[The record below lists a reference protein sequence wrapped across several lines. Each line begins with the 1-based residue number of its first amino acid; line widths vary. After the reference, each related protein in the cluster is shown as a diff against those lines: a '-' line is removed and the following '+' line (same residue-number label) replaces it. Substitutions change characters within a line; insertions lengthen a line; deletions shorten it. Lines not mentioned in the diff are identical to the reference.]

1 MITFK
6 KISLFVPLALLLAF
20 AGCEQSPPAAPAPK
34 KTNQFET
41 GRFALQKMI
50 PAARLW
56 SEDAAP
62 ILLESSTSPESNG
75 HEGKALFWRANFGS
89 RSRLKTIPYSWS
101 GMADAP
107 RKVDHGTEDSYN
119 PNNRSSQTWD
129 LNYLKIDTDKAFEV
143 AQEHGGKELF
153 TKDPKQPVMYILDW
167 DSQANQLRWHVIYGA
182 ATSTAKLTVL
192 VDASSGVYL
201 RKE

>member
-1 MITFK
+1 MIILK
-6 KISLFVPLALLLAF
+6 KFNLLVPCALLLAF
-20 AGCEQSPPAAPAPK
+20 AGCDQSTPPAPAAK
-34 KTNQFET
+34 KANQFET

-62 ILLESSTSPESNG
+62 IHLESSTSSESNG
-75 HEGKALFWRANFGS
+75 QEGKALFWRANFGS

-101 GMADAP
+101 GMSDAP
-107 RKVDHGTEDSYN
+107 RKVDHGTEDTYN
-119 PNNRSSQTWD
+119 PNNRSLQTWD
-129 LNYLKIDTDKAFEV
+129 LNYLKIDTDKAFAV
-143 AQEHGGKELF
+143 AQEHGGKELLE
-153 TKDPKQPVMYILDW
+153 KDAKQPVMYMLDW
-167 DSQANQLRWHVIYGA
+167 DPQTNQLRWHVIYGA
-182 ATSTAKLTVL
+182 TTSNAKLTVL